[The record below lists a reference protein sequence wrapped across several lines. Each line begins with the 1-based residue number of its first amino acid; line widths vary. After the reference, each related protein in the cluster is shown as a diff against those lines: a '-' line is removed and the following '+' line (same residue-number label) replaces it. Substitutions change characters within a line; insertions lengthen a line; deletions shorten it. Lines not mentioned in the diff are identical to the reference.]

1 MGTHPIFE
9 SDFDCLTE
17 MMKGDDQYVPRVT
30 HFPKREVKS
39 DQRKITTTQ
48 KIASIGLPSRFQAK
62 PKKRVIVEDEEEV
75 AEKAPEAKKPMKLVT
90 PVRSKIKPLPKI
102 TNFRT
107 LEKDTIPERLKMGQC
122 RCVTEF
128 EKLNR

>member
-1 MGTHPIFE
+1 
-9 SDFDCLTE
+9 

-39 DQRKITTTQ
+39 DQRPVGIVIRILRERIFIFGYFELKKFPVFKIFKMSSSLAVCVPMSIPNHRKITTTQ

-90 PVRSKIKPLPKI
+90 PVRL
-102 TNFRT
+102 
-107 LEKDTIPERLKMGQC
+107 G
-122 RCVTEF
+122 
-128 EKLNR
+128 